1 MIKFKLRNGIIK
13 RKKRLMSKQT
23 IDQPYDPS
31 SFTEKFINQTDYPV
45 FLTGKAGTG
54 KTTLLKKIIQTTHKQ
69 TVIVAPTGIAALNAG
84 GVTIHSFFQLP
95 FSSFIPDF
103 INGNVGNESV
113 KFESKSTLAKHF
125 KMNGTRKAL
134 IQKLELLIIDEV
146 SMLRADL
153 LDAIDWMLRN
163 VRKSNEA
170 FGGVQVLFIGDLL
183 QLPPVVKQEEWQ
195 VLSKY
200 YRGSF
205 FFNAKVIE
213 EKFPIFIELEK
224 IYRQEDDTFIGFL
237 NSLRNNQLTNDHVQ
251 RLNQY
256 VKKEGSFDKD
266 GYITLTTHNYKAD
279 AINQK
284 ELLKIEGKSYF
295 FEAEITGEFPTH
307 MYPIDAN
314 LEFKKGAQIMFIKND
329 ISNDKQFYNG
339 KMGVIKEI
347 SSNEIMVYF
356 KEENKT
362 IEVSKY
368 EWNNVK
374 YAQNIDSGEI
384 EEEVIGTFVQ
394 YPIKLAW
401 AITIHKSQGLTFE
414 KAILD
419 VSNVFAPGQ
428 AYVAFSRLK
437 SLNGLI
443 LTEPLRLNG
452 MSNDETVVHFQQ
464 NKLNHSQLDQALK
477 NTSKTYLY
485 NLLKETFDWYDMQ
498 QSWIKHESEYKHA
511 TSKSEKGKLKSW
523 IHHQNQ
529 MIASTMEPAKKF
541 VNQLAQIISK
551 KEVDYI
557 FLKERVDAAYTY
569 FFKQFDSVYYAVL
582 KQIYLLKKQKK
593 TRQLVKELEEL
604 SDILLQVIL
613 QLKRVKTYIE
623 SVSLGLEIS
632 KDRIWNEEVKHYK
645 ITKIALIKQ
654 EGRENVSFFDEP
666 DLEEEETEIL
676 EKPKKETK
684 VSTYEQTLMMFEEGK
699 TIKEIAMIRQLTTNT
714 INNHLA
720 KLIKDEKIELNQVL
734 SEERINELT
743 DYFEGYEEE
752 SLTPL
757 KEKLGDKVTWDE
769 LKLYRASKMR

>member
-1 MIKFKLRNGIIK
+1 MN
-13 RKKRLMSKQT
+13 KQT
-23 IDQPYDPS
+23 INQPFDPS
-31 SFTEKFINQTDYPV
+31 IFTEKFINQTDYPV

-69 TVIVAPTGIAALNAG
+69 TIIVAPTGIAALNAG

-103 INGNVGNESV
+103 INGNIGNESV
-113 KFESKSTLAKHF
+113 KFESKSTLTKHF
-125 KMNGTRKAL
+125 KMNATRKAL
-134 IQKLELLIIDEV
+134 IQNLELLIIDEV

-224 IYRQEDDTFIGFL
+224 IYRQDDDSFISFL
-237 NSLRNNQLTNDHVQ
+237 NDLRNNQLTNDHVLK
-251 RLNQY
+251 LNQY
-256 VKKEGSFDKD
+256 VKNEGTFEQE
-266 GYITLTTHNYKAD
+266 GYVTLTTHNYKAD
-279 AINQK
+279 NINQK
-284 ELLKIEGKSYF
+284 ELQKIEGKSYF
-295 FEAEITGEFPTH
+295 FEAEITGEFPPH

-314 LEFKKGAQIMFIKND
+314 LEFKKDAQIMFIKND
-329 ISNDKQFYNG
+329 IVNSDKQYYNG

-356 KEENKT
+356 KEEDKT

-374 YAQNIDSGEI
+374 YVQNNESGEI
-384 EEEVIGTFVQ
+384 EEEVVGTFVQ

-437 SLNGLI
+437 SLDGLI
-443 LTEPLRLNG
+443 LTESLRLNG
-452 MSNDETVVHFQQ
+452 MTNDETVVHFQQ
-464 NKLNHSQLDQALK
+464 NKLNQSQLDIALK

-498 QSWIKHESEYKHA
+498 QAWIKHELEYKHA

-529 MIASTMEPAKKF
+529 MIATTMDPAKKF
-541 VNQLAQIISK
+541 INQLTQIISRQ
-551 KEVDYI
+551 EVDYL
-557 FLKERVDAAYTY
+557 FLKERVDAAYNY

-582 KQIYLLKKQKK
+582 KQIYQLKKQKK

-604 SDILLQVIL
+604 SDLLLKVIL

-632 KDRIWNEEVKHYK
+632 KERIWNEEVKHYK
-645 ITKIALIKQ
+645 ITKAALIKQ
-654 EGRENVSFFDEP
+654 ESRENVSFFDEP
-666 DLEEEETEIL
+666 DIDLDDETEII
-676 EKPKKETK
+676 EKSKKEK
-684 VSTYEQTLMMFEEGK
+684 KLSTYEQTLVMFENGK
-699 TIKEIAMIRQLTTNT
+699 TVEEIAKLRQLTTNT
-714 INNHLA
+714 IYNHLA

-734 SEERINELT
+734 SEEKISELVT
-743 DYFEGYEEE
+743 YFEGYQEE

-769 LKLYRASKMR
+769 LKLYRASQMR

>member
-1 MIKFKLRNGIIK
+1 MINETF
-13 RKKRLMSKQT
+13 
-23 IDQPYDPS
+23 DPS
-31 SFTEKFINQTDYPV
+31 TFTERFINQTNYPV

-103 INGNVGNESV
+103 INENIGSESV
-113 KFESKSTLAKHF
+113 KFESKSSLTKHF
-125 KMNGTRKAL
+125 KMNGTRKSL
-134 IQKLELLIIDEV
+134 ILNLELLIIDEV

-163 VRKSNEA
+163 VRKANEP
-170 FGGVQVLFIGDLL
+170 FGGIQVLFIGDLL

-195 VLSKY
+195 VLNKY
-200 YRGSF
+200 YKGSF

-213 EKFPIFIELEK
+213 EKFPVFIELEK
-224 IYRQEDDTFIGFL
+224 IYRQDDDTFIGFL
-237 NSLRNNQLTNDHVQ
+237 NSLRNNQLSNENIQ
-251 RLNQY
+251 KLNQY
-256 VKKEGSFDKD
+256 VKQEGTYEKE

-284 ELLKIEGKSYF
+284 ELQKITSKSYF
-295 FEAEITGEFPTH
+295 FEAEITGEFPAH

-329 ISNDKQFYNG
+329 ISPDKQFFNG

-347 SSNEIMVYF
+347 SSNEILVYF
-356 KEENKT
+356 KEEKKT
-362 IEVSKY
+362 IEVTKY

-374 YAQNIDSGEI
+374 YIQNNQTGEI
-384 EEEVIGTFVQ
+384 EEEVVGTFVQ

-452 MSNDETVVHFQQ
+452 LSNDETVVNFQK
-464 NKLNHSQLDQALK
+464 NKLNQEQLDVALK

-485 NLLKETFDWYDMQ
+485 ALLKETFDWYEMQ
-498 QSWIKHESEYKHA
+498 QLWIKHESEYKNA
-511 TSKSEKGKLKSW
+511 TSKSEKGKLKPW

-529 MIASTMEPAKKF
+529 VITSTMDPAKKF
-541 VNQLAQIISK
+541 VNQVSNILI
-551 KEVDYI
+551 KEQVDYE

-569 FFKQFDSVYYAVL
+569 FFKQFDNVYYAVL
-582 KQIYLLKKQKK
+582 KQIYLLKNQKK

-604 SDILLQVIL
+604 SDSLLQVIL
-613 QLKRVKTYIE
+613 QLKRVKSYIE
-623 SVSLGLEIS
+623 SVCLGLEIS

-645 ITKIALIKQ
+645 IAKIGLIKQ
-654 EGRENVSFFDEP
+654 EGRENASFFEEP
-666 DLEEEETEIL
+666 EEEDDDYFED
-676 EKPKKETK
+676 EKPKKENK
-684 VSTYEQTLMMFEEGK
+684 VSTYEQTLELFSEGK
-699 TIKEIAMIRQLTTNT
+699 SVKEIAKLRQLTVNT

-720 KLIKDEKIELNQVL
+720 KLIKDEKIELSQVL
-734 SEERINELT
+734 TEERILELKS
-743 DYFEGYEEE
+743 YFEGYEEE

-769 LKLYRASKMR
+769 LKLFRASQII

>member
-1 MIKFKLRNGIIK
+1 MN
-13 RKKRLMSKQT
+13 KQT
-23 IDQPYDPS
+23 INQPFDPS
-31 SFTEKFINQTDYPV
+31 IFTEKFINQTDYPV

-69 TVIVAPTGIAALNAG
+69 TIIVAPTGIAALNAG

-103 INGNVGNESV
+103 INGNIGNESV
-113 KFESKSTLAKHF
+113 KFESKSTLTKHF
-125 KMNGTRKAL
+125 KMNASRKAL
-134 IQKLELLIIDEV
+134 IQNLELLIIDEV

-183 QLPPVVKQEEWQ
+183 QLPPVVKQDEWQ

-224 IYRQEDDTFIGFL
+224 IYRQDDDSFISFL
-237 NSLRNNQLTNDHVQ
+237 NDLRNNQLTNDHVLK
-251 RLNQY
+251 LNQY
-256 VKKEGSFDKD
+256 VKNEGTFEQE
-266 GYITLTTHNYKAD
+266 GYVTLTTHNYKAD
-279 AINQK
+279 NINQK
-284 ELLKIEGKSYF
+284 ELQKIEGKSYF
-295 FEAEITGEFPTH
+295 FEAEITGEFPPH

-314 LEFKKGAQIMFIKND
+314 LEFKKDAQIMFIKND
-329 ISNDKQFYNG
+329 IVSSDKQYYNG

-356 KEENKT
+356 KEEDKT

-374 YAQNIDSGEI
+374 YVQNNESGEI
-384 EEEVIGTFVQ
+384 EEEVVGTFVQ

-437 SLNGLI
+437 SLDGLI
-443 LTEPLRLNG
+443 LTESLRLNG
-452 MSNDETVVHFQQ
+452 MTNDETVVHFQQ
-464 NKLNHSQLDQALK
+464 NKLNQSQLDIALK

-498 QSWIKHESEYKHA
+498 QAWIKHELEYKHA

-529 MIASTMEPAKKF
+529 MIATTMDPAKKF
-541 VNQLAQIISK
+541 INQLTQIISRQ
-551 KEVDYI
+551 EVDYL
-557 FLKERVDAAYTY
+557 FLKERVDAAYNY

-582 KQIYLLKKQKK
+582 KQIYQLKKQKK

-604 SDILLQVIL
+604 RDLLLKVIL

-632 KDRIWNEEVKHYK
+632 KERIWNEEVKHYK
-645 ITKIALIKQ
+645 ITKAALIKQ
-654 EGRENVSFFDEP
+654 ESRENVSFFDEP
-666 DLEEEETEIL
+666 DIDLDDETEII
-676 EKPKKETK
+676 EKSKKEK
-684 VSTYEQTLMMFEEGK
+684 KLSTYEQTLVMFENGK
-699 TIKEIAMIRQLTTNT
+699 TVEEIAKLRQLTTNT
-714 INNHLA
+714 IYNHLA

-734 SEERINELT
+734 SEEKISELVT
-743 DYFEGYEEE
+743 YFEGYQEE

-769 LKLYRASKMR
+769 LKLYRASQMR

>member
-1 MIKFKLRNGIIK
+1 MN
-13 RKKRLMSKQT
+13 KQT
-23 IDQPYDPS
+23 INQPFDPS
-31 SFTEKFINQTDYPV
+31 IFTEKFINQTDYPV

-69 TVIVAPTGIAALNAG
+69 TIIVAPTGIAALNAG

-103 INGNVGNESV
+103 INGNIGNESV
-113 KFESKSTLAKHF
+113 NFESKSTLTKHF
-125 KMNGTRKAL
+125 KMNATRKAL
-134 IQKLELLIIDEV
+134 IQNLELLIIDEV

-183 QLPPVVKQEEWQ
+183 QLPPVVKQDEWQ

-224 IYRQEDDTFIGFL
+224 IYRQDDDSFISFL
-237 NSLRNNQLTNDHVQ
+237 NDLRNNQLTNDHVLK
-251 RLNQY
+251 LNQY
-256 VKKEGSFDKD
+256 VKNEGTFEQE
-266 GYITLTTHNYKAD
+266 GYVTLTTHNYKAD
-279 AINQK
+279 NINQK
-284 ELLKIEGKSYF
+284 ELQKIEGKSYF
-295 FEAEITGEFPTH
+295 FEAEITGEFPPH

-314 LEFKKGAQIMFIKND
+314 LEFKKDAQIMFIKND
-329 ISNDKQFYNG
+329 IVSSDKQYYNG

-356 KEENKT
+356 KEEDKT

-374 YAQNIDSGEI
+374 YVQNNESGEI
-384 EEEVIGTFVQ
+384 EEEVVGTFVQ

-437 SLNGLI
+437 SLDGLI
-443 LTEPLRLNG
+443 LTESLRLNG
-452 MSNDETVVHFQQ
+452 MTNDETVVHFQQ
-464 NKLNHSQLDQALK
+464 NKLNQSQLDIALK

-498 QSWIKHESEYKHA
+498 QAWIKHELEYKHA

-529 MIASTMEPAKKF
+529 MIATTMDPAKKF
-541 VNQLAQIISK
+541 INQLTQIISRQ
-551 KEVDYI
+551 EVDYL
-557 FLKERVDAAYTY
+557 FLKERVDAAYNY

-582 KQIYLLKKQKK
+582 KQIYQLKKQKK

-604 SDILLQVIL
+604 SDLLLKVIL

-632 KDRIWNEEVKHYK
+632 KERIWNEEVKHYK
-645 ITKIALIKQ
+645 ITKAALIKQ
-654 EGRENVSFFDEP
+654 ESRENVSFFDEP
-666 DLEEEETEIL
+666 DIDLDDETEII
-676 EKPKKETK
+676 EKSKKEK
-684 VSTYEQTLMMFEEGK
+684 KLSTYEQTLVMFENGK
-699 TIKEIAMIRQLTTNT
+699 TVEEIAKLRQLTTNT
-714 INNHLA
+714 IYNHLA

-734 SEERINELT
+734 SEEKISELVT
-743 DYFEGYEEE
+743 YFEGYQEE

-769 LKLYRASKMR
+769 LKLYRASQMR

>member
-1 MIKFKLRNGIIK
+1 MN
-13 RKKRLMSKQT
+13 KQT
-23 IDQPYDPS
+23 INQPFDPS
-31 SFTEKFINQTDYPV
+31 IFTEKFINQTDYPV

-69 TVIVAPTGIAALNAG
+69 TIIVAPTGIAALNAG

-103 INGNVGNESV
+103 INGNIGNESV
-113 KFESKSTLAKHF
+113 KFESKSTLTKHF
-125 KMNGTRKAL
+125 KMNATRKAL
-134 IQKLELLIIDEV
+134 IQNLELLIIDEV

-183 QLPPVVKQEEWQ
+183 QLPPVVKQDEWQ

-224 IYRQEDDTFIGFL
+224 IYRQDDDSFISFL
-237 NSLRNNQLTNDHVQ
+237 NDLRNNQLTNDHVLK
-251 RLNQY
+251 LNQY
-256 VKKEGSFDKD
+256 VKKEGAFEKE
-266 GYITLTTHNYKAD
+266 GYVTLTTHNHKAD
-279 AINQK
+279 NINQK
-284 ELLKIEGKSYF
+284 ELQKIEGKSYF
-295 FEAEITGEFPTH
+295 FEAEITGEFPPH

-314 LEFKKGAQIMFIKND
+314 LEFKKDAQIMFIKND
-329 ISNDKQFYNG
+329 IVNSDKQYYNG

-356 KEENKT
+356 KEEDKT

-374 YAQNIDSGEI
+374 YVQNNESGEI
-384 EEEVIGTFVQ
+384 EEEVVGTFVQ

-437 SLNGLI
+437 SLDGLI
-443 LTEPLRLNG
+443 LTESLRLNG
-452 MSNDETVVHFQQ
+452 MTNDETVVHFQQ
-464 NKLNHSQLDQALK
+464 NKLNQSQLDIALK

-498 QSWIKHESEYKHA
+498 QAWIKHELEYKHA

-529 MIASTMEPAKKF
+529 MIATTMDPAKKF
-541 VNQLAQIISK
+541 INQLTQIISRQ
-551 KEVDYI
+551 EVDYL
-557 FLKERVDAAYTY
+557 FLKERVDAAYNY

-582 KQIYLLKKQKK
+582 KQIYQLKKQKK

-604 SDILLQVIL
+604 SDLLLKVIL

-632 KDRIWNEEVKHYK
+632 KERIWNEEVKHYK
-645 ITKIALIKQ
+645 ITKAALIKQ
-654 EGRENVSFFDEP
+654 ESRENVSFFDEP
-666 DLEEEETEIL
+666 DIDLDDETEII
-676 EKPKKETK
+676 EKSKKEK
-684 VSTYEQTLMMFEEGK
+684 KLSTYEQTLVMFENGK
-699 TIKEIAMIRQLTTNT
+699 TVEEIAKLRQLTTNT
-714 INNHLA
+714 IYNHLA
-720 KLIKDEKIELNQVL
+720 KLIKDEKIELKQVL
-734 SEERINELT
+734 SEEKISELVT
-743 DYFEGYEEE
+743 YFEGYQEE

-769 LKLYRASKMR
+769 LKLYRASQMR

>member
-1 MIKFKLRNGIIK
+1 MN
-13 RKKRLMSKQT
+13 KQT
-23 IDQPYDPS
+23 INQPFDPS
-31 SFTEKFINQTDYPV
+31 IFTEKFINQTDYPV

-69 TVIVAPTGIAALNAG
+69 TIIVAPTGIAALNAG

-103 INGNVGNESV
+103 INGNIGNESV
-113 KFESKSTLAKHF
+113 KFESKSTLTKHF
-125 KMNGTRKAL
+125 KMNATRKAL
-134 IQKLELLIIDEV
+134 IQNLELLIIDEV

-183 QLPPVVKQEEWQ
+183 QLPPVVKQDEWQ

-224 IYRQEDDTFIGFL
+224 IYRQDDDSFISFL
-237 NSLRNNQLTNDHVQ
+237 NDLRNNQLTNDHVLK
-251 RLNQY
+251 LNQY
-256 VKKEGSFDKD
+256 VKNEGTFEQE
-266 GYITLTTHNYKAD
+266 GYVTLTTHNYKAD
-279 AINQK
+279 NINQK
-284 ELLKIEGKSYF
+284 ELQKIEGKSYF
-295 FEAEITGEFPTH
+295 FEAEITGEFPPH

-314 LEFKKGAQIMFIKND
+314 LEFKKDAQIMFIKND
-329 ISNDKQFYNG
+329 IVSSDKQYYNG

-356 KEENKT
+356 KEEDKT

-374 YAQNIDSGEI
+374 YVQNNESGEI
-384 EEEVIGTFVQ
+384 EEEVVGTFVQ

-437 SLNGLI
+437 SLDGLI
-443 LTEPLRLNG
+443 LTESLRLNG
-452 MSNDETVVHFQQ
+452 MTNDETVVHFQQ
-464 NKLNHSQLDQALK
+464 NKLNQSQLDIALK

-498 QSWIKHESEYKHA
+498 QAWIKHELEYKHA

-529 MIASTMEPAKKF
+529 MIATTMDPAKKF
-541 VNQLAQIISK
+541 INQLTQIISRQ
-551 KEVDYI
+551 EVDYL
-557 FLKERVDAAYTY
+557 FLKERVDAAYNY

-582 KQIYLLKKQKK
+582 KQIYQLKKQKK

-604 SDILLQVIL
+604 SDLLLKVIL

-632 KDRIWNEEVKHYK
+632 KERIWNEEVKHYK
-645 ITKIALIKQ
+645 ITKAALIKQ
-654 EGRENVSFFDEP
+654 ESRENVSFFDEP
-666 DLEEEETEIL
+666 DIDLDDETEII
-676 EKPKKETK
+676 EKSKKEK
-684 VSTYEQTLMMFEEGK
+684 KLSTYEQTLVMFENGK
-699 TIKEIAMIRQLTTNT
+699 TVEEIAKLRQLTTNT
-714 INNHLA
+714 IYNHLA

-734 SEERINELT
+734 SEEKISELVT
-743 DYFEGYEEE
+743 YFEGYQEE

-769 LKLYRASKMR
+769 LKLYRASQMR

>member
-1 MIKFKLRNGIIK
+1 MNKQIIN
-13 RKKRLMSKQT
+13 
-23 IDQPYDPS
+23 QPFDPS
-31 SFTEKFINQTDYPV
+31 IFTEKFINQTDYPV

-69 TVIVAPTGIAALNAG
+69 TIIVAPTGIAALNAG

-103 INGNVGNESV
+103 INGNIGNESV
-113 KFESKSTLAKHF
+113 KFESKSTLTKHF
-125 KMNGTRKAL
+125 KMNATRKAL
-134 IQKLELLIIDEV
+134 IQNLELLIIDEV
-146 SMLRADL
+146 RMLRADL

-183 QLPPVVKQEEWQ
+183 QLPPVVKQDEWQ

-224 IYRQEDDTFIGFL
+224 IYRQDDDSFISFL
-237 NSLRNNQLTNDHVQ
+237 NDLRNNQLTNDHVLK
-251 RLNQY
+251 LNQY
-256 VKKEGSFDKD
+256 VKKEGIFEQE
-266 GYITLTTHNYKAD
+266 GYVTLTTHNYKAD
-279 AINQK
+279 NINQK
-284 ELLKIEGKSYF
+284 ELQKIEGKSYF
-295 FEAEITGEFPTH
+295 FEAEITGEFPPH

-314 LEFKKGAQIMFIKND
+314 LEFKKDAQIMFIKND
-329 ISNDKQFYNG
+329 IVNSDKQYYNG

-356 KEENKT
+356 KEEDKT

-374 YAQNIDSGEI
+374 YVQNNESGEI
-384 EEEVIGTFVQ
+384 EEEVVGTFVQ

-437 SLNGLI
+437 SLDGLI
-443 LTEPLRLNG
+443 LTESLRLNG
-452 MSNDETVVHFQQ
+452 MTNDETVVHFQL
-464 NKLNHSQLDQALK
+464 NKLNQSQLDIALK

-498 QSWIKHESEYKHA
+498 QAWIKHELEYKHA

-529 MIASTMEPAKKF
+529 MIATTMDPAKKF
-541 VNQLAQIISK
+541 INQLTQIISRQ
-551 KEVDYI
+551 EVDYL
-557 FLKERVDAAYTY
+557 FLKERVDAAYNY

-582 KQIYLLKKQKK
+582 KQIYQLKKQKK

-604 SDILLQVIL
+604 SDLLLKVIL

-632 KDRIWNEEVKHYK
+632 KERIWNEEVKHYK
-645 ITKIALIKQ
+645 ITKAALIKQ
-654 EGRENVSFFDEP
+654 ESRENVSFFDEP
-666 DLEEEETEIL
+666 EIDLDDETEII
-676 EKPKKETK
+676 EKSKKEK
-684 VSTYEQTLMMFEEGK
+684 KLSTYEQTLVMFENGK
-699 TIKEIAMIRQLTTNT
+699 TVEEIAKLRQLTTNT
-714 INNHLA
+714 IYNHLA

-734 SEERINELT
+734 SEEKINELVT
-743 DYFEGYEEE
+743 YFKGYQEE

-769 LKLYRASKMR
+769 LKLYRASQMR

>member
-1 MIKFKLRNGIIK
+1 MN
-13 RKKRLMSKQT
+13 KQT
-23 IDQPYDPS
+23 INQPFDPS
-31 SFTEKFINQTDYPV
+31 IFTEKFINQTDYPV

-69 TVIVAPTGIAALNAG
+69 TIIVAPTGIAALNAG

-103 INGNVGNESV
+103 INGNIGNESV
-113 KFESKSTLAKHF
+113 KFESKSTLTKHF
-125 KMNGTRKAL
+125 KMNATRKAL
-134 IQKLELLIIDEV
+134 IQNLELLIIDEV

-183 QLPPVVKQEEWQ
+183 QLPPVVKQDEWQ

-224 IYRQEDDTFIGFL
+224 IYRQDDDSFISFL
-237 NSLRNNQLTNDHVQ
+237 NDLRNNQLTNDHVLK
-251 RLNQY
+251 LNQY
-256 VKKEGSFDKD
+256 VKNEGTFEQE
-266 GYITLTTHNYKAD
+266 GYVTLTTHNYKAD
-279 AINQK
+279 NINQK
-284 ELLKIEGKSYF
+284 ELQKIEGKSYF
-295 FEAEITGEFPTH
+295 FEAEITGEFPPH

-314 LEFKKGAQIMFIKND
+314 LEFKKDAQIMFIKND
-329 ISNDKQFYNG
+329 IVNSDKQYYNG

-356 KEENKT
+356 KEEDKT

-374 YAQNIDSGEI
+374 YVQNNESGEI
-384 EEEVIGTFVQ
+384 EEEVVGTFVQ

-437 SLNGLI
+437 SLDGLI
-443 LTEPLRLNG
+443 LTESLRLNG
-452 MSNDETVVHFQQ
+452 MTNDETVVHFQQ
-464 NKLNHSQLDQALK
+464 NKLNQSQLDIALK

-498 QSWIKHESEYKHA
+498 QAWIKHELEYKHA

-529 MIASTMEPAKKF
+529 MIATTMDPAKKF
-541 VNQLAQIISK
+541 INQLTQIISRQ
-551 KEVDYI
+551 EVDYL
-557 FLKERVDAAYTY
+557 FLKERVDAAYNY

-582 KQIYLLKKQKK
+582 KQIYQLKKQKK

-604 SDILLQVIL
+604 SDLLLKVIL

-632 KDRIWNEEVKHYK
+632 KERIWNEEVKHYK
-645 ITKIALIKQ
+645 ITKAALIKQ
-654 EGRENVSFFDEP
+654 ESRENVSFFDEP
-666 DLEEEETEIL
+666 DIDLDDETEII
-676 EKPKKETK
+676 EKSKKEK
-684 VSTYEQTLMMFEEGK
+684 KLSTYEQTLVMFENGK
-699 TIKEIAMIRQLTTNT
+699 TVEEIAKLRQLTTNT
-714 INNHLA
+714 IYNHLA
-720 KLIKDEKIELNQVL
+720 KLIKDEKIELKQVL
-734 SEERINELT
+734 SEEKISELVT
-743 DYFEGYEEE
+743 YFEGYQEE

-769 LKLYRASKMR
+769 LKLYRASQMR

>member
-1 MIKFKLRNGIIK
+1 MNKQMINETF
-13 RKKRLMSKQT
+13 
-23 IDQPYDPS
+23 DPS
-31 SFTEKFINQTDYPV
+31 SFTERFINQTNYPV

-103 INGNVGNESV
+103 INDNIGSESV
-113 KFESKSTLAKHF
+113 KFESKSSLTKHF
-125 KMNGTRKAL
+125 RMNGTRKTL
-134 IQKLELLIIDEV
+134 IQNLELLIIDEV

-163 VRKSNEA
+163 VRKANEP

-195 VLSKY
+195 ILSKY
-200 YRGSF
+200 YKGSF

-213 EKFPIFIELEK
+213 EKFPVFIELEK
-224 IYRQEDDTFIGFL
+224 IYRQDDDTFIGFL
-237 NSLRNNQLTNDHVQ
+237 NSLRNNQLTNDHVLK
-251 RLNQY
+251 LNQY
-256 VKKEGSFDKD
+256 VKQEGTFEKD
-266 GYITLTTHNYKAD
+266 GFITLTTHNYKAD
-279 AINQK
+279 TINQK
-284 ELLKIEGKSYF
+284 ELQKIDAKSYF
-295 FEAEITGEFPTH
+295 FEAEITGEFPSH

-329 ISNDKQFYNG
+329 ISSDKQFYNG

-347 SSNEIMVYF
+347 SPNEIMVYF
-356 KEENKT
+356 KDEKKT

-374 YAQNIDSGEI
+374 YVQNAESGEI

-443 LTEPLRLNG
+443 LTEPLRFNG
-452 MSNDETVVHFQQ
+452 LSNDETVVHFQK
-464 NKLNHSQLDQALK
+464 NKLNQEQLDIALK

-485 NLLKETFDWYDMQ
+485 ALLKETFDWYEMQ
-498 QSWIKHESEYKHA
+498 QVWIKHELEYKTA
-511 TSKSEKGKLKSW
+511 TLKSEKGKLKPW

-529 MIASTMEPAKKF
+529 VIASTMEPAKKF
-541 VNQLAQIISK
+541 VNQVSNILI
-551 KEVDYI
+551 KESVDYE
-557 FLKERVDAAYTY
+557 FLKERIDAAYSY
-569 FFKQFDSVYYAVL
+569 FFKQFDNVYYAVF
-582 KQIYLLKKQKK
+582 KQIYLLKNQKK
-593 TRQLVKELEEL
+593 TLQLVKELEEL
-604 SDILLQVIL
+604 SDSLLQVIL
-613 QLKRVKTYIE
+613 QLKRVKSYIE
-623 SVSLGLEIS
+623 SVCLGLEIS
-632 KDRIWNEEVKHYK
+632 KERIWNEEVKHYK
-645 ITKIALIKQ
+645 IAKIALIKQ
-654 EGRENVSFFDEP
+654 EGRESVSFFDEP
-666 DLEEEETEIL
+666 DLEDEDEIEEV
-676 EKPKKETK
+676 EKSKKENK
-684 VSTYEQTLMMFEEGK
+684 VSTYEQTLELFEHGK
-699 TIKEIAMIRQLTTNT
+699 TVKEIAKLRQLTTNT
-714 INNHLA
+714 IHNHLA
-720 KLIKDEKIELNQVL
+720 KLIKDEKLDLNQVL
-734 SEERINELT
+734 SEERILELKG
-743 DYFEGYEEE
+743 YFEGYDEE

-769 LKLYRASKMR
+769 LKLYRASQIK

>member
-1 MIKFKLRNGIIK
+1 MN
-13 RKKRLMSKQT
+13 KQT
-23 IDQPYDPS
+23 INQPFDPS
-31 SFTEKFINQTDYPV
+31 IFTEKFINQTDYPV

-69 TVIVAPTGIAALNAG
+69 TIIVAPTGIAALNAG

-103 INGNVGNESV
+103 INGNIGNESV
-113 KFESKSTLAKHF
+113 KFESKSTLTKHF
-125 KMNGTRKAL
+125 KMNATRKAL
-134 IQKLELLIIDEV
+134 IQNLELLIIDEV

-183 QLPPVVKQEEWQ
+183 QLPPVVKQDEWQ

-224 IYRQEDDTFIGFL
+224 IYRQDDDSFISFL
-237 NSLRNNQLTNDHVQ
+237 NDLRNNQLTNDHVLK
-251 RLNQY
+251 LNQY
-256 VKKEGSFDKD
+256 VKNEGTFEQE
-266 GYITLTTHNYKAD
+266 GYVTLTTHNYKAD
-279 AINQK
+279 NINQK
-284 ELLKIEGKSYF
+284 ELQKIEGKSYF
-295 FEAEITGEFPTH
+295 FEAEITGEFPPH

-314 LEFKKGAQIMFIKND
+314 LEFKKDAQIMFIKND
-329 ISNDKQFYNG
+329 IVSSDKQYYNG

-356 KEENKT
+356 KEEDKT

-374 YAQNIDSGEI
+374 YVQNNESGEI
-384 EEEVIGTFVQ
+384 EEEVVGTFVQ

-437 SLNGLI
+437 SLDGLI
-443 LTEPLRLNG
+443 LTESLRLNG
-452 MSNDETVVHFQQ
+452 MTNDETVVHFQQ
-464 NKLNHSQLDQALK
+464 NKLNQSQLDIALK

-498 QSWIKHESEYKHA
+498 QAWIKHELEYKHA

-529 MIASTMEPAKKF
+529 MIATTMDPAKKF
-541 VNQLAQIISK
+541 INQLTQIISRQ
-551 KEVDYI
+551 EVDYL
-557 FLKERVDAAYTY
+557 FLKERVDAAYNY

-582 KQIYLLKKQKK
+582 KQIYQLKKQKK

-604 SDILLQVIL
+604 SDLLLKVIL

-623 SVSLGLEIS
+623 SVSLGLEVS
-632 KDRIWNEEVKHYK
+632 KERIWNEEVKHYK
-645 ITKIALIKQ
+645 ITKAALIKQ
-654 EGRENVSFFDEP
+654 ESRENVSFFDEP
-666 DLEEEETEIL
+666 DIDLDDETEII
-676 EKPKKETK
+676 EKSKKEK
-684 VSTYEQTLMMFEEGK
+684 KLSTYEQTLVMFENGK
-699 TIKEIAMIRQLTTNT
+699 TVEEIAKLRQLTTNT
-714 INNHLA
+714 IYNHLA

-734 SEERINELT
+734 SEEKISELVT
-743 DYFEGYEEE
+743 YFEGYQEE

-769 LKLYRASKMR
+769 LKLYRASQMR

>member
-1 MIKFKLRNGIIK
+1 MN
-13 RKKRLMSKQT
+13 KQT
-23 IDQPYDPS
+23 INQPFDPS
-31 SFTEKFINQTDYPV
+31 IFTEKFINQTDYPV

-69 TVIVAPTGIAALNAG
+69 TIIVAPTGIAALNAG

-103 INGNVGNESV
+103 INVNVGNESV
-113 KFESKSTLAKHF
+113 KFESKSTLTKHF
-125 KMNGTRKAL
+125 KMNATRKAL
-134 IQKLELLIIDEV
+134 IQNLELLIIDEV

-183 QLPPVVKQEEWQ
+183 QLPPVVKQDEWQ

-224 IYRQEDDTFIGFL
+224 IYRQDDDSFISFL
-237 NSLRNNQLTNDHVQ
+237 NDLRNNQLTNDHVLK
-251 RLNQY
+251 LNQY
-256 VKKEGSFDKD
+256 VKKEGTFEQE
-266 GYITLTTHNYKAD
+266 GYVTLTTHNYKAD
-279 AINQK
+279 NINQK
-284 ELLKIEGKSYF
+284 ELQKIEGKSYF
-295 FEAEITGEFPTH
+295 FEAEITGEFPPH

-314 LEFKKGAQIMFIKND
+314 LEFKKDAQIMFIKND
-329 ISNDKQFYNG
+329 IVNSDKQYYNG

-356 KEENKT
+356 KEEDKT

-374 YAQNIDSGEI
+374 YVQNNESGEI
-384 EEEVIGTFVQ
+384 EEEVVGTFVQ

-437 SLNGLI
+437 SLDGLI
-443 LTEPLRLNG
+443 LTESLRLNG
-452 MSNDETVVHFQQ
+452 MTNDETVVHFQQ
-464 NKLNHSQLDQALK
+464 NKLNQSQLDIALK

-498 QSWIKHESEYKHA
+498 QAWIKHELEYKHA

-529 MIASTMEPAKKF
+529 MIATTMDPAKKF
-541 VNQLAQIISK
+541 INQLTQIISRQ
-551 KEVDYI
+551 EVDYL
-557 FLKERVDAAYTY
+557 FLKERVDAAYNY

-582 KQIYLLKKQKK
+582 KQIYQLKKQKK

-604 SDILLQVIL
+604 SDLLLKVIL

-632 KDRIWNEEVKHYK
+632 KERIWNEEVKHYK
-645 ITKIALIKQ
+645 ITKAALIKQ
-654 EGRENVSFFDEP
+654 ESRENVSFFDEP
-666 DLEEEETEIL
+666 DIDLDDETEII
-676 EKPKKETK
+676 EKSKKEK
-684 VSTYEQTLMMFEEGK
+684 KLSTYEQTLVMFENGK
-699 TIKEIAMIRQLTTNT
+699 TVEEIAKLRQLTTNT
-714 INNHLA
+714 IYNHLA

-734 SEERINELT
+734 SEEKISELVT
-743 DYFEGYEEE
+743 YFEGYQEE

-769 LKLYRASKMR
+769 LKLYRASQMR

>member
-1 MIKFKLRNGIIK
+1 MN
-13 RKKRLMSKQT
+13 KQT
-23 IDQPYDPS
+23 INQPFDPS
-31 SFTEKFINQTDYPV
+31 IFTEKFINQTDYPV

-69 TVIVAPTGIAALNAG
+69 TIIVAPTGIAALNAG

-103 INGNVGNESV
+103 INGNIGNESV
-113 KFESKSTLAKHF
+113 KFESKSTLTKHF
-125 KMNGTRKAL
+125 KMNATRKAL
-134 IQKLELLIIDEV
+134 IQNLELLIIDEV

-183 QLPPVVKQEEWQ
+183 QLPPVVKQDEWQ

-224 IYRQEDDTFIGFL
+224 IYRQDDDSFISFL
-237 NSLRNNQLTNDHVQ
+237 NDLRNNQLTNDHVLK
-251 RLNQY
+251 LNQY
-256 VKKEGSFDKD
+256 VKNEGTFEQE
-266 GYITLTTHNYKAD
+266 GYVTLTTHNYKAD
-279 AINQK
+279 NINQK
-284 ELLKIEGKSYF
+284 ELQKIEGKSYF
-295 FEAEITGEFPTH
+295 FEAEITGEFPPH

-314 LEFKKGAQIMFIKND
+314 LEFKKDAQIMFIKND
-329 ISNDKQFYNG
+329 IVNSDKQYYNG

-356 KEENKT
+356 KEEDKT

-374 YAQNIDSGEI
+374 YVQNNESGEI
-384 EEEVIGTFVQ
+384 EEEVVGTFVQ

-437 SLNGLI
+437 SLDGLI
-443 LTEPLRLNG
+443 LTESLRLNG
-452 MSNDETVVHFQQ
+452 MTNDETVVHFQQ
-464 NKLNHSQLDQALK
+464 NKLNQSQLDIALK

-498 QSWIKHESEYKHA
+498 QAWIKHELEYKHA

-529 MIASTMEPAKKF
+529 MIATTMDPAKKF
-541 VNQLAQIISK
+541 INQLTQIISRQ
-551 KEVDYI
+551 EVDYL
-557 FLKERVDAAYTY
+557 FLKERVDAAYNY

-582 KQIYLLKKQKK
+582 KQIYQLKKQKK

-604 SDILLQVIL
+604 SDLLLKVIL

-632 KDRIWNEEVKHYK
+632 KERIWNEEVKHYK
-645 ITKIALIKQ
+645 ITKAALIKQ
-654 EGRENVSFFDEP
+654 ESRENVSFFDEP
-666 DLEEEETEIL
+666 DIDLDDETEII
-676 EKPKKETK
+676 EKSKKEK
-684 VSTYEQTLMMFEEGK
+684 KLSTYEQTLVMFENGK
-699 TIKEIAMIRQLTTNT
+699 TVEEIAKLRQLTTNT
-714 INNHLA
+714 IYNHLA

-734 SEERINELT
+734 SEEKISELVT
-743 DYFEGYEEE
+743 YFEGYQEE

-769 LKLYRASKMR
+769 LKLYRASQMR

>member
-1 MIKFKLRNGIIK
+1 MNKQIIN
-13 RKKRLMSKQT
+13 
-23 IDQPYDPS
+23 QPFDPS
-31 SFTEKFINQTDYPV
+31 IFTEKFINQTDYPV

-69 TVIVAPTGIAALNAG
+69 TIIVAPTGIAALNAG

-103 INGNVGNESV
+103 INGNIGNESV
-113 KFESKSTLAKHF
+113 KFESKSTLTKHF
-125 KMNGTRKAL
+125 KMNATRKAL
-134 IQKLELLIIDEV
+134 IQNLELLIIDEV

-183 QLPPVVKQEEWQ
+183 QLPPVVKQDEWQ

-224 IYRQEDDTFIGFL
+224 IYRQDDDSFISFL
-237 NSLRNNQLTNDHVQ
+237 NDLRNNQLTNDHVLK
-251 RLNQY
+251 LNQY
-256 VKKEGSFDKD
+256 VKKEGIFEQE
-266 GYITLTTHNYKAD
+266 GYVTLTTHNYKAD
-279 AINQK
+279 NINQK
-284 ELLKIEGKSYF
+284 ELQKIEGKSYF
-295 FEAEITGEFPTH
+295 FEAEITGEFPPH

-314 LEFKKGAQIMFIKND
+314 LEFKKDAQIMFIKND
-329 ISNDKQFYNG
+329 IVNSDKQYYNG

-356 KEENKT
+356 KEEDKT

-374 YAQNIDSGEI
+374 YVQNNESGEI
-384 EEEVIGTFVQ
+384 EEEVVGTFVQ

-437 SLNGLI
+437 SLDGLI
-443 LTEPLRLNG
+443 LTESLRLNG
-452 MSNDETVVHFQQ
+452 MTNDETVVHFQL
-464 NKLNHSQLDQALK
+464 NKLNQSQLDIALK

-498 QSWIKHESEYKHA
+498 QAWIKHELEYKHA

-529 MIASTMEPAKKF
+529 MIATTMDPAKKF
-541 VNQLAQIISK
+541 INQLTQIISRQ
-551 KEVDYI
+551 EVDYL
-557 FLKERVDAAYTY
+557 FLKERVDAAYNY

-582 KQIYLLKKQKK
+582 KQIYQLKKQKK

-604 SDILLQVIL
+604 SDLLLKVIL

-632 KDRIWNEEVKHYK
+632 KERIWNEEVKHYK
-645 ITKIALIKQ
+645 ITKAALIKQ
-654 EGRENVSFFDEP
+654 ESRENVSFFDEP
-666 DLEEEETEIL
+666 EIDLDDETEII
-676 EKPKKETK
+676 EKSKKEK
-684 VSTYEQTLMMFEEGK
+684 KLSTYEQTLVMFENGK
-699 TIKEIAMIRQLTTNT
+699 TVEEIAKLRQLTTNT
-714 INNHLA
+714 IYNHLA

-734 SEERINELT
+734 SEEKINELVT
-743 DYFEGYEEE
+743 YFKGYQEE

-769 LKLYRASKMR
+769 LKLYRASQMR